1 MNDNDNNNSFAIN
14 TSLKID
20 HVHLRVSNLK
30 ESVNFYQSFLGF
42 KVLKDDSITNNTVF
56 LAASSA
62 MDNTNNTLSSVNK
75 EKISLLLALTQI
87 DNDNA
92 ILNHKIVKRES
103 GLYHFAIL
111 LPERKDLAAF
121 LRHMQKKS

>member
-1 MNDNDNNNSFAIN
+1 
-14 TSLKID
+14 
-20 HVHLRVSNLK
+20 
-30 ESVNFYQSFLGF
+30 
-42 KVLKDDSITNNTVF
+42 
-56 LAASSA
+56 